1 MKRTAMVHESQNQE
15 RGSGKLGGFIFLLIL
30 ALGVWVGIKAGPA
43 FMNNYQLQD
52 SMQSEA
58 RFALTNRKTVED
70 VRNDVFTEITKL
82 GLPIDRKDI
91 RVKYPSIEQG
101 LMGTVDIDIDYTV
114 PVDLGFYTLQ
124 LNFHPHGD
132 NHTI

>member
-1 MKRTAMVHESQNQE
+1 MWHEKLVGE
-15 RGSGKLGGFIFLLIL
+15 RGIGKFGGILFLAIIAL
-30 ALGVWVGIKAGPA
+30 AVWCGIKAGPA
-43 FMNNYQLQD
+43 FMDNYQLQD

-70 VRNDVFTEITKL
+70 VRTDIYAEIRKL
-82 GLPIDRKDI
+82 DLPIEKKDI
-91 RVKYPSIEQG
+91 RVKYPTIEQG
-101 LMGTVDIDIDYTV
+101 LMGTIDIDIDYTV
-114 PVDLGFYTLQ
+114 PVDLGFYTID